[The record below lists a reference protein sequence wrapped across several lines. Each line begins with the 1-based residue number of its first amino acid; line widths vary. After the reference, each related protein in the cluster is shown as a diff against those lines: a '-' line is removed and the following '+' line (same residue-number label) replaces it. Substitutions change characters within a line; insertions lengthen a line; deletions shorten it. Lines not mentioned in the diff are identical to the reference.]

1 MVESRSVVDP
11 PSFLANFHGV
21 TQALRA
27 TLLACLLLT
36 ILAKGAAASSPLP
49 RSAPLAAL
57 LDEQTGVILVH
68 DKESGAWHASD
79 PAAAEVRHAPFSTF
93 KVWNTL
99 AGLEAGVL
107 SGPETFIAWDRE
119 RFPRESLF
127 VQAWA
132 ADHTL
137 RSAYRNSVVWY
148 YQVVAERI
156 GADRMQRFLDRV
168 GYGNRDLSGGLT
180 RFWLGSSLRISP
192 REQVE
197 RLDALLAGRLAVQ
210 PEHLAVLED
219 IALVERR
226 GACGVY
232 GKSGGGLAREDR
244 SLWQGWFIGWLRCG
258 DRLTTFATFLE
269 AAEFAR
275 IRDAR
280 YRLSR
285 DALKTLGYLPTE

>member
-1 MVESRSVVDP
+1 M
-11 PSFLANFHGV
+11 

-27 TLLACLLLT
+27 TLFACLLLAS
-36 ILAKGAAASSPLP
+36 LLESAAASAPVTKSEPL
-49 RSAPLAAL
+49 SVL
-57 LDEQTGVILVH
+57 LGEHSGVVIVH
-68 DKESGAWHASD
+68 DRESGAWHSSD
-79 PAAAEVRHAPFSTF
+79 PAAAESRHAPFSSF

-107 SGPETFIAWDRE
+107 TGPDSFIAWDRE

-127 VQAWA
+127 LEVWA

-137 RSAYRNSVVWY
+137 RSAFRNSVVWY
-148 YQVVAERI
+148 YQVVAERV
-156 GADRMQRFLDRV
+156 GAERMQGFLDRV
-168 GYGNRDLSGGLT
+168 GYGNRDISGGIT

-197 RLDALLAGRLAVQ
+197 RLDALLSDRLGVSA
-210 PEHLAVLED
+210 EHLAVLED

-226 GACGVY
+226 GSCAVY
-232 GKSGGGLAREDR
+232 GKAGGGPARKDR
-244 SLWQGWFIGWLRCG
+244 SLWHGWFIGWLRCG

-269 AAEFAR
+269 AADFAQ

-280 YRLSR
+280 YSLSKA
-285 DALKTLGYLPTE
+285 ALETLGYLPAD